1 MKDPRRARGENCM
14 VEKIGTLHLFLNK
27 IELWDCRSF
36 PLSAFEM
43 KIRERLE
50 LSPDVGTWGSLRG
63 VRGGK
68 RGGKWNPEPQAEPKA
83 PRICSPWATSPAYRL
98 LKGADSMKGWAK
110 CTFQMWLDSLCSP
123 HPDTAH
129 QGKSWCQQE
138 AMGNTE
144 DTSFQLLFSLS
155 PYSVFLATT
164 WEEWFCYFLFLS
176 NLKKENILHFP
187 KFDKLWAN
195 ILVEEDKDS
204 PQMWVSWDL
213 SSFGVWTFRTCCQKG
228 PESCF
233 EIRMRAHGQ
242 SLPPICGLGGW
253 ES

>member
-1 MKDPRRARGENCM
+1 MR
-14 VEKIGTLHLFLNK
+14 
-27 IELWDCRSF
+27 
-36 PLSAFEM
+36 
-43 KIRERLE
+43 
-50 LSPDVGTWGSLRG
+50 
-63 VRGGK
+63 
-68 RGGKWNPEPQAEPKA
+68 
-83 PRICSPWATSPAYRL
+83 
-98 LKGADSMKGWAK
+98 GWAK
-110 CTFQMWLDSLCSP
+110 STLQMWLDSLCSP
-123 HPDTAH
+123 HPETAH
-129 QGKSWCQQE
+129 QGKRWCQQE

-155 PYSVFLATT
+155 LSLFSIFGYHMRGTILF
-164 WEEWFCYFLFLS
+164 FLFLS

-195 ILVEEDKDS
+195 ILLEEDKDS

-228 PESCF
+228 PESRF